1 MSSFNTEV
9 RNNSVCVIAMNRG
22 DSVEQKVTDFH
33 NSLVSKIEE
42 PFSLSKAPWD
52 KRPRVSD
59 GVVGVESFALTSG

>member
-1 MSSFNTEV
+1 MVSSNTEV

-22 DSVEQKVTDFH
+22 DSIEQKITDFH

-52 KRPRVSD
+52 KCPRVSD
-59 GVVGVESFALTSG
+59 GFVGVGWFALTSG